1 VPKPQPIVTEGAPV
15 VRALEA
21 AWATILCHHPELPEA
36 CIAVGAG
43 SGTKQHLRH
52 GHPAAIRWQRDH
64 QRLSADEDA
73 LNREAVDVLGTLL
86 HEAAHALAQVRNIN
100 DISGRGRHNRRFAE
114 LAEELGLQHDR
125 CLSWTLSTP
134 TTDSIARYRP
144 ANDHLDRAVR
154 SYRHPQSTGGGTT
167 TSSDNPGACAC
178 DGGRRIRVSRST
190 PGVGPIVCQ
199 VCGSQFD
206 PHWRADISRLPD
218 RRRRR
223 GRSTSVIC

>member
-1 VPKPQPIVTEGAPV
+1 VPKPQPIVTEGTPV

-21 AWATILCHHPELPEA
+21 AWATIRCHHPELPEA
-36 CIAVGAG
+36 CIVVGAG

-100 DISGRGRHNRRFAE
+100 DTSGRGRHNRRFAE

-125 CLSWTLSTP
+125 RLSWTLSTP

-144 ANDHLDRAVR
+144 ALDHLDRAVR
-154 SYRHPQSTGGGTT
+154 SYRHPRSTGGGTT
-167 TSSDNPGACAC
+167 TSSDNPGAFAC
-178 DGGRRIRVSRST
+178 DGGRCIRVSRST

-206 PHWRADISRLPD
+206 PH
-218 RRRRR
+218 
-223 GRSTSVIC
+223 